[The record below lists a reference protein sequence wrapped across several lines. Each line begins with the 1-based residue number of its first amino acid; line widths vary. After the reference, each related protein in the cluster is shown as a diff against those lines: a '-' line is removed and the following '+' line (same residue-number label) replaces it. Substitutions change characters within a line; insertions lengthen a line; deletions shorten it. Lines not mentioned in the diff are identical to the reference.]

1 MPIITQDMLKP
12 GVWLKSAGRTV
23 RLRDGFGKS
32 FPSKD
37 VGPIEPVWFEN
48 LSRAQMAG
56 NNDVFVLDM
65 PRPGESVLESSELE
79 AMRAALI
86 EAQDR
91 EAMLAA
97 ENAKLQAALD
107 GKNKSK
113 SAS

>member
-1 MPIITQDMLKP
+1 MPIITQDMLNP

-23 RLRDGFGKS
+23 RLRDGVGKS

-56 NNDVFVLDM
+56 NNDVFVLDI
-65 PRPGESVLESSELE
+65 PRPGESVIESSELE

-97 ENAKLQAALD
+97 ENAKLLAALD
-107 GKNKSK
+107 GKKSK